1 MTDFAGWRASRE
13 AVMVDF
19 AGWRAST
26 EADIADFVGWCADVD
41 VCQSDEKQKGGGVWN
56 SPQR

>member
-1 MTDFAGWRASRE
+1 MA
-13 AVMVDF
+13 DF

-26 EADIADFVGWCADVD
+26 EAVMADFVGWCADGD
-41 VCQSDEKQKGGGVWN
+41 VCQSDGKQKGGGVWN

>member
-1 MTDFAGWRASRE
+1 
-13 AVMVDF
+13 MVDF